1 MIKNTFQNI
10 MKITKK
16 NVTTSYL
23 KSKSTCYPS
32 YILHIK
38 TYSKKKEIKGPYD
51 CEDEKW
57 FSNQLNS
64 GENYD
69 ELNRSMNKKS
79 EEAIETNNISMA
91 NSRNFYVDNQN
102 IDYDNEYNC
111 S

>member
-1 MIKNTFQNI
+1 

-16 NVTTSYL
+16 NVTISYL

-51 CEDEKW
+51 CEDEKR

-69 ELNRSMNKKS
+69 ELNRSKNEKFKEAKKR
-79 EEAIETNNISMA
+79 EVKKTNNISMT
-91 NSRNFYVDNQN
+91 NSRNFYVDN
-102 IDYDNEYNC
+102 
-111 S
+111 